1 LGPKV
6 QVVCGSKGYGMDIE
20 KEMTGLGSR
29 TGGGK
34 AMEMAARREEMIGN
48 GADSER
54 WRMWPFDIV
63 ALTTS
68 SLF

>member
-1 LGPKV
+1 
-6 QVVCGSKGYGMDIE
+6 MDIE